1 MQSFRLKV
9 SAVRCPKSRRKVIH
23 SRINGYDL
31 LVLGNE
37 DVGRSI
43 YFGGSYESAES
54 RYLASRISSDSVC
67 VDIGANIG
75 YFTLL
80 MAKGAS
86 EGSVHAFEPI
96 PLNTSLLH
104 ASIELNG
111 FTNIWVNQSAVGDR
125 TGEISFVQSSDSA
138 YSSLFDTGRKS
149 PDRTIRVPITTLDEY
164 VSHTGITRV
173 DILKADVE
181 GAEGL
186 VVAGASQLLRDKTRR
201 PLLVLLEL
209 YDQNLEA
216 FGSSVMSVV
225 EEMKRLGYVP
235 HVLSDEEKLMPF
247 TEESKQRYYNV
258 WFTPAT

>member
-138 YSSLFDTGRKS
+138 YSSLFDYRSQIPRPHYTGAHRS
-149 PDRTIRVPITTLDEY
+149 LDEY

-186 VVAGASQLLRDKTRR
+186 VVAGASQLLRDKTKK
-201 PLLVLLEL
+201 
-209 YDQNLEA
+209 A
-216 FGSSVMSVV
+216 
-225 EEMKRLGYVP
+225 
-235 HVLSDEEKLMPF
+235 
-247 TEESKQRYYNV
+247 
-258 WFTPAT
+258 ATSAAGVI